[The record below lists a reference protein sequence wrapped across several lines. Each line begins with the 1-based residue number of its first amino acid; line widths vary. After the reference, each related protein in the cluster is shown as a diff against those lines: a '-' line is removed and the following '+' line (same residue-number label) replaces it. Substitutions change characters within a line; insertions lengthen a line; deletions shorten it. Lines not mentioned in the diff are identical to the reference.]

1 MKTIKLLSIA
11 LILTAFVSCKKD
23 EPDAP
28 VVKGDDKDTIQR
40 VYTLET
46 TMGDI
51 SIYLY
56 KDVVTHCNNFDSLA
70 KAGFYDGVIFHRV
83 IDNFM
88 IQGGDPT
95 GTGSGGPGYT
105 LPAEI
110 MSKYKHKHGAVSTAR
125 QGNQVN
131 PERRSSGSQFFIVEN
146 TNGYP
151 SLDGEYTVFGETLK
165 GLDVVSAIAVVAKN
179 NLNKPNV
186 DVVINRISIKV
197 YTKQELQDDFGFTI
211 P

>member
-1 MKTIKLLSIA
+1 MKTIKFLSIV

-23 EPDAP
+23 EPEAP
-28 VVKGDDKDTIQR
+28 VVIIENSDTMQR

-56 KDVVTHCNNFDSLA
+56 KDVVLHNKNFDSLA
-70 KAGFYDGVIFHRV
+70 KAGFYDGIIFHRV

-110 MSKYKHKHGAVSTAR
+110 MNKYKHKHGAVSTAR
-125 QGNQVN
+125 LGN
-131 PERRSSGSQFFIVEN
+131 PEKRSSGSQFFIVEN
-146 TNGYP
+146 KNGYP
-151 SLDGEYTVFGETLK
+151 SLDGQYTVFGETLK
-165 GLDVVSAIAVVAKN
+165 GLDVVSAIALVEKDAKD
-179 NLNKPNV
+179 KPTVN
-186 DVVINRISIKV
+186 VVINNISIKK
-197 YTKQELQDDFGFTI
+197 YTTQELQDNFGFTI

>member
-1 MKTIKLLSIA
+1 MKNKSIYLSAIFLIIA
-11 LILTAFVSCKKD
+11 MSSCKKD
-23 EPDAP
+23 ETAE
-28 VVKGDDKDTIQR
+28 VVIVDNTDTLHS

-46 TMGDI
+46 SKGDI

-56 KDVVTHCNNFDSLA
+56 TYVALHYSNFDSLA

-105 LPAEI
+105 IPAEI
-110 MSKYKHKHGAVSTAR
+110 KSKYKHKHGAVSTAR
-125 QGNQVN
+125 QGNAVN

-146 TNGYP
+146 KNGYP

-179 NLNKPNV
+179 ARDKPDV
-186 DVVINRISIKV
+186 DVVINKITIKT
-197 YTKQELQDDFGFTI
+197 YTEEGLMDDFGFSV

>member
-1 MKTIKLLSIA
+1 MKNKSIYLSAIFLIIA
-11 LILTAFVSCKKD
+11 MSSCKKD
-23 EPDAP
+23 ETAE
-28 VVKGDDKDTIQR
+28 VVIVDNTDTLHS

-46 TMGDI
+46 SKGDI

-56 KDVVTHCNNFDSLA
+56 KDVALHYSNFDSLA

-105 LPAEI
+105 IPAEI
-110 MSKYKHKHGAVSTAR
+110 KSKYKHKHGAVSTAR
-125 QGNQVN
+125 QGNAVN

-146 TNGYP
+146 KNGYP

-179 NLNKPNV
+179 ARDKPDV
-186 DVVINRISIKV
+186 DVVINKITIKT
-197 YTKQELQDDFGFTI
+197 YTEEGLMDDFGFSV

>member
-1 MKTIKLLSIA
+1 MKTIKFLSIV

-23 EPDAP
+23 EPEAP
-28 VVKGDDKDTIQR
+28 VVIIENSDTMQR

-56 KDVVTHCNNFDSLA
+56 KDVVLHNKNFDSLA
-70 KAGFYDGVIFHRV
+70 KAGFYDGIIFHRV

-110 MSKYKHKHGAVSTAR
+110 MNKYKHKHGAVSTAR
-125 QGNQVN
+125 LGNAGN
-131 PERRSSGSQFFIVEN
+131 PEKRSSGSQFFIVEN
-146 TNGYP
+146 KNGYP
-151 SLDGEYTVFGETLK
+151 SLDGQYTVFGETLK
-165 GLDVVSAIAVVAKN
+165 GLDVVSAIALVEKDAKD
-179 NLNKPNV
+179 KPTVN
-186 DVVINRISIKV
+186 VVINNISIKK
-197 YTKQELQDDFGFTI
+197 YTTQELQDNFGFTI